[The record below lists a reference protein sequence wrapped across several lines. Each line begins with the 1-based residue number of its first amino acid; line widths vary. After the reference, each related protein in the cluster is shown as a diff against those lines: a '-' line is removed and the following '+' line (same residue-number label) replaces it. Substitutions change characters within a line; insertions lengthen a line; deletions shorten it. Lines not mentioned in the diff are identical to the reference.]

1 MFQSDF
7 TADRNTGLVVQV
19 YIKAR
24 LPATVW
30 EYEPALLTPSNPGAK
45 TSHESSLYTAVFDLG
60 LL

>member
-1 MFQSDF
+1 MFQSNF

-30 EYEPALLTPSNPGAK
+30 EYEPALLPLEPRSKDQPR
-45 TSHESSLYTAVFDLG
+45 V
-60 LL
+60 